1 MDEYKGIYY
10 GDSTEPKFFEGGA
23 HFKYKDLYRCL
34 EKIYKQQTP
43 ISYNNSGKV
52 KIIFLN

>member
-34 EKIYKQQTP
+34 EKIYKQQ
-43 ISYNNSGKV
+43 ISIFYNSSEKV